1 MSLEGKTG
9 PYLLYSTIRMKSLLS
24 KAAEKKLTSKTVTTL
39 SERGES
45 EIIIKLLTLNKT
57 LNRALNSQSVNEV
70 AEYLYSLITIYNK
83 FYSENNI
90 LNEGDISLR
99 DSWLAISA
107 LTTNVCEKLIDI
119 LGIKL
124 PERM

>member
-1 MSLEGKTG
+1 
-9 PYLLYSTIRMKSLLS
+9 MKSLLS